1 VRIYKNGV
9 LLFSL
14 ASIYNEYRGA
24 DVSERELGRGEN
36 GKKEGGRL
44 RGTKRSKAMQ
54 MSVSCRFFLSVF
66 SSQGFY
72 DDVEKNF

>member
-1 VRIYKNGV
+1 M
-9 LLFSL
+9 
-14 ASIYNEYRGA
+14 
-24 DVSERELGRGEN
+24 SERELGRGEN

-54 MSVSCRFFLSVF
+54 MSVSYRFFLSVF

>member
-1 VRIYKNGV
+1 M
-9 LLFSL
+9 
-14 ASIYNEYRGA
+14 
-24 DVSERELGRGEN
+24 SERELERGEN

-66 SSQGFY
+66 PLRGFY
-72 DDVEKNF
+72 DDSKKNF